1 MGWRLAVILMGSI
14 CVLIAIIIKF
24 YIKNSPREYG
34 FEPQGIELKSIKI
47 NVFKSIREVLKL
59 KATWRNFFVLFTL
72 VGCTTTITGLWG
84 INYLT
89 AVYGVSTTKAS
100 FYVAFIVYG
109 LVCGSLFVDKAT
121 MIFKKNIIIYPRIA
135 AILNSVFW
143 IYILFIRKGMPTLFE
158 LSIIFFLWDFCYG
171 SYSSIY

>member
-1 MGWRLAVILMGSI
+1 M
-14 CVLIAIIIKF
+14 
-24 YIKNSPREYG
+24 
-34 FEPQGIELKSIKI
+34 
-47 NVFKSIREVLKL
+47 
-59 KATWRNFFVLFTL
+59 
-72 VGCTTTITGLWG
+72 
-84 INYLT
+84 
-89 AVYGVSTTKAS
+89 YGVSTTKAS

-158 LSIIFFLWDFCYG
+158 LSIIFFLWDFLLWL
-171 SYSSIY
+171 I